1 MNDIG
6 RLESC
11 FQPLERRTP
20 PQTLI
25 FRVIGRDAGG
35 QILALL
41 ERWRLAAEESGAC
54 LLGLENPTRGEI
66 CRFRNQVGEQF
77 ELDAGLFERQ
87 ITLCLG
93 QVRAPRRPF
102 LAAALLEVLRKIGR
116 AHV

>member
-20 PQTLI
+20 PQTLF

-77 ELDAGLFERQ
+77 ELDAGFVWARS
-87 ITLCLG
+87 
-93 QVRAPRRPF
+93 
-102 LAAALLEVLRKIGR
+102 VLRDALSLPPLCWRSSGNCRPRGPTTIS
-116 AHV
+116 

>member
-20 PQTLI
+20 PQTLF

-66 CRFRNQVGEQF
+66 
-77 ELDAGLFERQ
+77 
-87 ITLCLG
+87 
-93 QVRAPRRPF
+93 
-102 LAAALLEVLRKIGR
+102 
-116 AHV
+116 